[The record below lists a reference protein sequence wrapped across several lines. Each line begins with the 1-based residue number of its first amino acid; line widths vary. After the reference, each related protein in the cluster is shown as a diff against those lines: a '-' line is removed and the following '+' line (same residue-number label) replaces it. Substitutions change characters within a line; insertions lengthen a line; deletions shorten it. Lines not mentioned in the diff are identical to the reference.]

1 MKKLLTLLTLVVAM
15 SALSVVAQADP
26 LVFTTTL
33 SGANEV
39 PANASPGTGSAVI
52 TIDTT
57 THMMTVNI
65 TFGGLLGNTTASH
78 IHCCAPVGT
87 NAQVAT
93 TTPTFTGFPSGVQS
107 GTYLHTF
114 DLTQASSY
122 NPAFVTAHGGTVTQA
137 EADLIAGLL
146 AGQAYLNIHTNLFPG
161 GEIRGQLAPVPEPV
175 TLLLLG
181 TGLAGAVGAVRRR
194 RRARILD
201 GS

>member
-15 SALSVVAQADP
+15 SALAVVAQADP

-39 PANASPGTGSAVI
+39 PAAASAGTGSATV
-52 TIDTT
+52 TINGNF
-57 THMMTVNI
+57 MTVSI
-65 TFGGLLGNTTASH
+65 TFSNLSGNTTASH
-78 IHCCAPVGT
+78 IHCCQPVGT

-93 TTPTFTGFPSGVQS
+93 TTPTFPGFPLGVQS
-107 GTYLHTF
+107 GTYLQTF

-122 NPAFVTAHGGTVTQA
+122 NPAFITAHGGTVTQA
-137 EADLIAGLL
+137 QADLIAGLL

-161 GEIRGQLAPVPEPV
+161 GEIRGQLAPVPEPG

-194 RRARILD
+194 RRARTLD